1 MNIAIKTITVFITSK
16 LQCIF
21 NYDLCSDVDDFI
33 VDDEGNPIR
42 QAKKKRRL
50 PGAVHDS

>member
-1 MNIAIKTITVFITSK
+1 MNIAINTITLFLTLK

-21 NYDLCSDVDDFI
+21 NHDLCSDVDDFI

-42 QAKKKRRL
+42 QTKKKRRL
-50 PGAVHDS
+50 HGAVHDS